1 MSQEINI
8 YAYLASMCALAVLMG
23 LLAGVYAKFVSVVVG
38 TLAYPTYLS
47 IYGMEFILAP
57 GKKKERKFFGFNLPK
72 SVNARYACH
81 FLGMIVTLL
90 LLVPLGWEFFDSLTA
105 QEKQLQFIVSAMYGR
120 LLPPVVL
127 LVPLTCLSAMYVI
140 SWRTELDSNSPMEK
154 IEALSV
160 PSLWKKAI
168 GE

>member
-1 MSQEINI
+1 MSEEINI
-8 YAYLASMCALAVLMG
+8 YAYLASMCAVVVLIG
-23 LLAGVYAKFVSVVVG
+23 LLAGIYAKFVSVVIG

-72 SVNARYACH
+72 SGNARYACH
-81 FLGMIVTLL
+81 FLGMTVTLL
-90 LLVPLGWEFFDSLTA
+90 LLAPLGWEFFESLTS
-105 QEKQLQFIVSAMYGR
+105 QEKQIRFIVSAMYGR
-120 LLPPVVL
+120 ILPPVVL
-127 LVPLTCLSAMYVI
+127 LVPLACLVAMYVI
-140 SWRTELDSNSPMEK
+140 SWHTEIDSNSPMEK

-168 GE
+168 GG